1 MKALLDVGSI
11 GAAGLRGL
19 LDRAR
24 DHADALRAGER
35 VVPSLDGRVV
45 GLLFFEPSTRT
56 RVSFDLAAKR
66 LGATVLVLDPDRSS
80 INKGESL
87 RDTVLTVSSIGA
99 EILVV
104 RHSEARSP
112 ALVHTWTGR
121 PVINAGD
128 GTNQHPTQA
137 LADCLTLEER
147 FGSIQGLCV
156 AIVGDIVHSR
166 VAGSLVDA
174 LRTLGAEVILVGP
187 DAMLP
192 ENDLPRSG
200 DLDEV
205 LAEVDVVY
213 LLRIQRERGVEA
225 SDDYQSRFQ
234 LDFDRSARM
243 KPEAVVMHPG
253 PINRGVEISVDVADG
268 PRSLILDQVACG
280 VPVRMAALEAVGGI
294 DW

>member
-1 MKALLDVGSI
+1 M
-11 GAAGLRGL
+11 
-19 LDRAR
+19 
-24 DHADALRAGER
+24 
-35 VVPSLDGRVV
+35 
-45 GLLFFEPSTRT
+45 
-56 RVSFDLAAKR
+56 
-66 LGATVLVLDPDRSS
+66 
-80 INKGESL
+80 
-87 RDTVLTVSSIGA
+87 
-99 EILVV
+99 
-104 RHSEARSP
+104 
-112 ALVHTWTGR
+112 
-121 PVINAGD
+121 
-128 GTNQHPTQA
+128 
-137 LADCLTLEER
+137 
-147 FGSIQGLCV
+147 
-156 AIVGDIVHSR
+156 
-166 VAGSLVDA
+166 AGSLVDA

-253 PINRGVEISVDVADG
+253 PINRGVEISVEVADG